1 MLERYAYTPWGERRD
16 PSDWT
21 KPDGRTEFFNN
32 RGFTGHEHLDTFNLI
47 DMGGRMYDPMLGTF
61 LSIDPYIQAPD
72 RWLNYNRY
80 LYCYGNPLSYTDPS
94 GENPFAIFGAAVLIS
109 TVVGAAM
116 ATYTGLQQGL
126 VGEKLVNHILLG
138 GAIGAVCGAAGGAVG
153 CGVSAA
159 LGKVV
164 AASFVGAGTIG
175 AASGA
180 TAGFLNG
187 SISTWINGGSFGEG
201 ILAGLEAGAYGA
213 MSGFVL
219 GGLTQG
225 ITNHLQG
232 KNFWT
237 GKAIAPVPQTSN
249 SASSAASQSADMT
262 LDEYEAQ
269 YNETNRIQV
278 KDYHPRLSNKTYTY
292 HNFPRMIE
300 DKVIKYGI
308 PSQRI
313 NDAAYWFE
321 YNGSVNGVDGFFTI
335 GINKD
340 GVLFHRCFYP
350 K

>member
-1 MLERYAYTPWGERRD
+1 
-16 PSDWT
+16 
-21 KPDGRTEFFNN
+21 
-32 RGFTGHEHLDTFNLI
+32 
-47 DMGGRMYDPMLGTF
+47 MGGRVYDPMLGSF

-213 MSGFVL
+213 MSGYVL

-249 SASSAASQSADMT
+249 SASSAASQSAEMT
-262 LDEYEAQ
+262 LEEYNAKCTDNPKNLPVKYWPE
-269 YNETNRIQV
+269 NNGSSVPETPVILS
-278 KDYHPRLSNKTYTY
+278 KGTRLIRFGEN
-292 HNFPRMIE
+292 
-300 DKVIKYGI
+300 IKY
-308 PSQRI
+308 I
-313 NDAAYWFE
+313 ND
-321 YNGSVNGVDGFFTI
+321 GRFFLLLGLLMNNFLCHI
-335 GINKD
+335 
-340 GVLFHRCFYP
+340 HQQ
-350 K
+350 

>member
-1 MLERYAYTPWGERRD
+1 MGKRNNKRRIF
-16 PSDWT
+16 
-21 KPDGRTEFFNN
+21 R
-32 RGFTGHEHLDTFNLI
+32 LI
-47 DMGGRMYDPMLGTF
+47 AAFCLLVGL
-61 LSIDPYIQAPD
+61 LSISISQA
-72 RWLNYNRY
+72 
-80 LYCYGNPLSYTDPS
+80 LYAKMKAEYDVAICDESMIVKSFDVIS
-94 GENPFAIFGAAVLIS
+94 IVCIFGAAVLIS

-249 SASSAASQSADMT
+249 SASSAAS
-262 LDEYEAQ
+262 
-269 YNETNRIQV
+269 
-278 KDYHPRLSNKTYTY
+278 
-292 HNFPRMIE
+292 
-300 DKVIKYGI
+300 
-308 PSQRI
+308 
-313 NDAAYWFE
+313 
-321 YNGSVNGVDGFFTI
+321 
-335 GINKD
+335 
-340 GVLFHRCFYP
+340 
-350 K
+350 